1 MPSPAS
7 YLGEELP
14 GLRCKSTAFFLKM
27 QEKRKNIWSCE
38 EFFVIL
44 QPILRL

>member
-14 GLRCKSTAFFLKM
+14 GLRCKATNNYGNK
-27 QEKRKNIWSCE
+27 QE
-38 EFFVIL
+38 IL
-44 QPILRL
+44 YRMEIVE